1 MALSSEDQAYYDK
14 MFSLT
19 AHEGWQDLVE
29 QAKERIEALKDDNIT
44 TRDPVRA
51 AENRGAYD
59 VYNFFIVQLR
69 DGLENGFEEALKEAD
84 YDSV

>member
-1 MALSSEDQAYYDK
+1 MSLSSEDQAYYDT

-29 QAKERIEALKDDNIT
+29 QARERIEALKNDNMT

-69 DGLENGFEEALKEAD
+69 EGLENGYEEAMREGED
-84 YDSV
+84 DSI